1 MRLPGKADSKINLAC
16 LAASKDTRDASKQA
30 QRAKEGRREG
40 RKARSAPRWCERAAL
55 RTSEALGGG
64 LEEGEMLGLA
74 PPATG
79 TWAALPPLDPYG
91 PYTPSKRRRKLVR
104 KSATLALPGETSARP
119 GSILCCPS
127 QRKGKEEPSAASIHP
142 HAVPGAASGDEE
154 RPRRARA
161 RIKPHTSSH
170 EPLRTGQ

>member
-1 MRLPGKADSKINLAC
+1 
-16 LAASKDTRDASKQA
+16 
-30 QRAKEGRREG
+30 
-40 RKARSAPRWCERAAL
+40 
-55 RTSEALGGG
+55 
-64 LEEGEMLGLA
+64 MLGLA
-74 PPATG
+74 TSHWHIGSPAT
-79 TWAALPPLDPYG
+79 ARPLANEPFAPP
-91 PYTPSKRRRKLVR
+91 KRRLRLVR

-161 RIKPHTSSH
+161 RIKPHASSH

>member
-1 MRLPGKADSKINLAC
+1 
-16 LAASKDTRDASKQA
+16 
-30 QRAKEGRREG
+30 
-40 RKARSAPRWCERAAL
+40 
-55 RTSEALGGG
+55 
-64 LEEGEMLGLA
+64 MLGLA

-154 RPRRARA
+154 QPRRARA
-161 RIKPHTSSH
+161 RKQPTQATGRPGNTSDDADNTSDA
-170 EPLRTGQ
+170 ERR